1 MGYFGLQ
8 CLMSNG
14 TLWKVVGNQALPR
27 PADPNGLVPVTLTGC
42 PNCGMISTPANDFI
56 LTFSGNGT
64 AYVYDSTADAYVA
77 SRLLIP
83 APITGYYGLLGAG
96 PAGAYYLVNGLIVN
110 PSLTTIGGS
119 ASPGA
124 TVPGGGGFPGQPPV
138 VSIINTGN
146 RNVAALTP
154 LDDKRLLRLTTP
166 VRQNI
171 TTVTRDDAR
180 TTLEVVNLQTGE
192 DTLAGVVPENPVV
205 NVFGTTRFNT
215 NPRMMAV
222 NAAGTTAYMITLSG
236 LSVVSLTPTGTDTR
250 PAIATGARGI
260 VNSADGTASFKPGS
274 FITINGQNLADS
286 ATADTIPPP
295 TVLGGSCVTF
305 GDIAVPLLVSSNG
318 QIQAQVP
325 DTLPAGTH
333 VVEVRSLATAQASDP
348 VVVTV
353 RPSN

>member
-1 MGYFGLQ
+1 
-8 CLMSNG
+8 MSNG

-27 PADPNGLVPVTLTGC
+27 PADPNGVIPVTLTGC
-42 PNCGMISTPANDFI
+42 PNCGMIATPGNDFI

-64 AYVYDSTADAYVA
+64 AYVYDATQDAYVA
-77 SRLLIP
+77 TRLLIP

-96 PAGAYYLVNGLIVN
+96 LGGAYYLVNGLIVN

-124 TVPGGGGFPGQPPV
+124 TGTTGGGFPGQPPV
-138 VSIINTGN
+138 VSIVNTGN

-154 LDDKRLLRLTTP
+154 LDANRFLRLTTP

-222 NAAGTTAYMITLSG
+222 NAAGTAAYMITLSG
-236 LSVVSLTPTGTDTR
+236 LSVVSLTPTGTETR
-250 PAIATGARGI
+250 PAINTGARGI
-260 VNSADGTASFKPGS
+260 VNSTDGTPNFKPGS
-274 FITINGQNLADS
+274 FITISGTNLADA

-305 GDIAVPLLVSSNG
+305 GDIAVPLLVSSSG

-333 VVEVRSLATAQASDP
+333 VVEVRSLSTAQASDP

-353 RPSN
+353 RPGN

>member
-8 CLMSNG
+8 FVMSNG

-27 PADPNGLVPVTLTGC
+27 PADPNGLVPVSLTGC
-42 PNCGMISTPANDFI
+42 PNCGMIATPGNEFV

-77 SRLLIP
+77 NRLLIP
-83 APITGYYGLLGAG
+83 APIQGYYGLLGAG
-96 PAGAYYLVNGLIVN
+96 PGGAYFLVNGLIVN

-119 ASPGA
+119 ATPGA
-124 TVPGGGGFPGQPPV
+124 TGISGIPGGPPV

-154 LDDKRLLRLTTP
+154 LDAKRFLRLTTP

-180 TTLEVVNLQTGE
+180 TTLEIVNLETGE

-222 NAAGTTAYMITLSG
+222 NSAGTTAYMITLSG

-250 PAIATGARGI
+250 PAINTGARGI
-260 VNSADGTASFKPGS
+260 VNSADGTPNFKPGS
-274 FITINGQNLADS
+274 FITISGTHLADA

-305 GDIAVPLLVSSNG
+305 GDIAVPLLVTSSG

-333 VVEVRSLATAQASDP
+333 VVEVRSLSTAQASDP
-348 VVVTV
+348 VLVTV
-353 RPSN
+353 RPGG

>member
-1 MGYFGLQ
+1 
-8 CLMSNG
+8 
-14 TLWKVVGNQALPR
+14 
-27 PADPNGLVPVTLTGC
+27 
-42 PNCGMISTPANDFI
+42 MIATPGNDFI

-64 AYVYDSTADAYVA
+64 AYVYDATADAYVA
-77 SRLLIP
+77 TP
-83 APITGYYGLLGAG
+83 AADSGSDHGLLRIAGRGAG
-96 PAGAYYLVNGLIVN
+96 RRVLPGERADRQPVADDDRRIGVARRNGHH
-110 PSLTTIGGS
+110 
-119 ASPGA
+119 
-124 TVPGGGGFPGQPPV
+124 GGGGFPGQPPV
-138 VSIINTGN
+138 VSIVNTGN

-154 LDDKRLLRLTTP
+154 LDAKRFLRLTTP

-260 VNSADGTASFKPGS
+260 VNSADGTANFKPGS
-274 FITINGQNLADS
+274 FITITGTNLADA
-286 ATADTIPPP
+286 ATADIDSAADRA
-295 TVLGGSCVTF
+295 GR
-305 GDIAVPLLVSSNG
+305 LVRDVRRYRG
-318 QIQAQVP
+318 AAAGFLQAARYRRRYR
-325 DTLPAGTH
+325 TRCRRARTWWKCA
-333 VVEVRSLATAQASDP
+333 R
-348 VVVTV
+348 
-353 RPSN
+353 